1 MRKIQQNVSRE
12 PVALLCDSE
21 EAKVVREFMA
31 KVGDKWTIMVVVL
44 LGRRPTHRAR
54 FSELQKLVTGISQRM
69 LSTTLRALERDGF
82 VLREVFPEVPPRVEY
97 ELTARGL
104 SLLEPLHN
112 LVAWIGDNWES
123 IKKSRELFDQRP
135 RGVGSDR

>member
-1 MRKIQQNVSRE
+1 MAKTPQTIRQQ

-21 EAKVVREFMA
+21 EARIVREFMA
-31 KVGDKWTIMVVVL
+31 KIGDKWSIMLVVL

-69 LSTTLRALERDGF
+69 LSTTLRGLERDGL
-82 VLREVFPEVPPRVEY
+82 VVREVFPEVPPRVEY

-104 SLLEPLHN
+104 SLLEPLRG
-112 LVAWIGDNWES
+112 LVEWIGGNWES
-123 IKKSRELFDQRP
+123 IKASREDFDKRL
-135 RGVGSDR
+135 R

>member
-1 MRKIQQNVSRE
+1 MKKPLKNARRE
-12 PVALLCDSE
+12 PIALLCNSD

-31 KVGDKWTIMVVVL
+31 KIGDKWSIMLVVL

-69 LSTTLRALERDGF
+69 LSTTLRGLERDGF
-82 VLREVFPEVPPRVEY
+82 LIREVFPEVPPRVEY

-112 LVAWIGDNWES
+112 LVEWIGDNWES
-123 IKKSRELFDQRP
+123 IKKSRETFDKRP
-135 RGVGSDR
+135 R